1 MIQTNSFSRI
11 FESASRIPE
20 LGEIVS
26 ASSQWQEVSVRIGYR
41 NTVGSVVHSVVQQG
55 ATLLVTSETPL
66 FELSVFVNSA
76 RTHASASA
84 RLAPRCLTSYRLA
97 SHPAVAGLPQG
108 PWLYE
113 YDVCT
118 RHSWGERVSE
128 PLKSDRAPQ
137 WLISV
142 PISKT
147 GFIWE

>member
-1 MIQTNSFSRI
+1 MIQTNGFSRI
-11 FESASRIPE
+11 FESASGIPE

-76 RTHASASA
+76 RTHASA
-84 RLAPRCLTSYRLA
+84 RAPGPALLNELSPCLTSRCRR
-97 SHPAVAGLPQG
+97 PATGHTG
-108 PWLYE
+108 PMVVR
-113 YDVCT
+113 VCCMYQTSVT
-118 RHSWGERVSE
+118 RTSE
-128 PLKSDRAPQ
+128 PIKPARAPQ

-147 GFIWE
+147 GFIW

>member
-1 MIQTNSFSRI
+1 MIQTNGFSRI
-11 FESASRIPE
+11 FESASGIPE

-26 ASSQWQEVSVRIGYR
+26 ASSQWQEVSVRIWYR

-76 RTHASASA
+76 RTHASA

-113 YDVCT
+113 YVVCT
-118 RHSWGERVSE
+118 RHPWRERVNRSSLLE
-128 PLKSDRAPQ
+128 HPRVDISSNSQ
-137 WLISV
+137 NWLYLGV
-142 PISKT
+142 A
-147 GFIWE
+147 F